1 MKDLIV
7 TEINPLDVRLSPLT
21 EKGRSIVNALKSNYT
36 FDSELRELSTKNIF
50 RKYEFDTEMKYRKS
64 IGEKVTYLVNISNQ
78 E

>member
-21 EKGRSIVNALKSNYT
+21 DKGRSIINSLKSNYT
-36 FDSELRELSTKNIF
+36 FDTKNIF

-64 IGEKVTYLVNISNQ
+64 IGEKVTYLVNIGDQ
-78 E
+78 K